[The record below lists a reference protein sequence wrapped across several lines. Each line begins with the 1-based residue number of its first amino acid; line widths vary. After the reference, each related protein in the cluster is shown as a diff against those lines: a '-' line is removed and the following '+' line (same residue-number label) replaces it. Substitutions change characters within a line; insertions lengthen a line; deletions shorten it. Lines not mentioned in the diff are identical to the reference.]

1 METRIV
7 PTQVSHA
14 VTLAQT
20 SPTDW
25 AWRVLT
31 IDGAEAVA
39 GQSTREDVARE
50 HAEFF
55 SVRLIDWPVDA
66 CDRPCEKDGS
76 APGQLMSC
84 ARRKRSSR
92 ERLVT
97 ARARYISLTRPNGVA
112 LTISARSRLSGACP
126 RRRFLTAR

>member
-1 METRIV
+1 M

-39 GQSTREDVARE
+39 GRSTREDVARE
-50 HAEFF
+50 HAEFLG
-55 SVRLIDWPVDA
+55 VRSIDWPVDA
-66 CDRPCEKDGS
+66 CDRSRERNGS
-76 APGQLMSC
+76 APGQLMNC
-84 ARRKRSSR
+84 ARRVRSSR
-92 ERLVT
+92 EHLVT
-97 ARARYISLTRPNGVA
+97 ARAEYISLTTPNGVA
-112 LTISARSRLSGACP
+112 LMISARSGLSGACP